1 MNKDY
6 YYLYT
11 VLIIVGVVPLH
22 SARCSHPTSV
32 LADQITFTEHK
43 TDSLLIVLGDFN
55 RVNLNHELKYRQHIE
70 WSTRDRNTL
79 NHYYICRSVPH
90 EALGLSD
97 RCLVHL
103 LLTYRQKIKSS
114 KPVVHNVRR

>member
-11 VLIIVGVVPLH
+11 VLIIMGGVPLY
-22 SARCSHPTSV
+22 SARCSPDNLHRAQDP
-32 LADQITFTEHK
+32 
-43 TDSLLIVLGDFN
+43 DSLLIVLGDFN
-55 RVNLNHELKYRQHIE
+55 RVNLDHELKYRQHIE
-70 WSTRDRNTL
+70 CSTRDRNTL
-79 NHYYICRSVPH
+79 NHYCICRSVPH

-97 RCLVHL
+97 HCLVHL
-103 LLTYRQKIKSS
+103 LLTYRHKIKSS